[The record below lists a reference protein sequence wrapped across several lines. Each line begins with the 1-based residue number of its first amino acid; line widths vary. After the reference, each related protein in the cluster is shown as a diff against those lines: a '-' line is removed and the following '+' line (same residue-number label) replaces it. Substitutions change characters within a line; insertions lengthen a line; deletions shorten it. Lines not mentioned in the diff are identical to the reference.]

1 MNGALHTQAEIMDDN
16 RSDLEVAIIGAGFG
30 GLGMGVSL
38 LRAGIDDFLIFEK
51 GDDVGGI
58 WRDNTYPG
66 CSCDVPS
73 HLYSFSFQPYRD
85 ARMRFPGQQA
95 ILQYLREVAD
105 RQGLRP
111 YLRLGTGIMAAA
123 YNDRTQRWTLTTGAG
138 ETVTA
143 RAVVFAVGQL
153 HRPHVPDIPG
163 HGTFTGPAFHTARWD
178 HAQNLAGRDV
188 AVIGT
193 GPSAAQLVPV
203 AARTARRVRLFQRT
217 PNWVLPKPPAEFGA
231 IRRWAFARA
240 PVLQSAYRAAVYYG
254 ADVALSPIISR
265 GWSARPAEWAA
276 RLHLRWR
283 IKDPHLR
290 SALTPDYP
298 IGCKRFIV
306 DSAFYPALTRDN
318 VDLITQPITR
328 ITPDGI
334 TTADGGHHDADIIV
348 YATGFRATEFLVPIE
363 VRGRDGIS
371 LHEQWAEGAEA
382 YLGLA
387 LPGFPN
393 MFIIHGPNSFVG
405 HGSNIFIKEC
415 QIRYI
420 TSCLRL
426 LRSRPAA
433 AAIEVGP
440 QAMAGYQQWLAAT
453 VSRTVWPAGCSSW
466 YKTPAGRITNPWPAS
481 ARRFDRLTRHDPARA
496 FVPSTGRTGQGVC
509 VVKGV
514 SGPDR

>member
-1 MNGALHTQAEIMDDN
+1 MMDSK
-16 RSDLEVAIIGAGFG
+16 RSDLEIVIIGAGFG

-38 LRAGIDDFLIFEK
+38 LRAGIRDFLIFEK

-73 HLYSFSFQPYRD
+73 HLYSFSFQPYRN

-95 ILQYLREVAD
+95 ILQYLRDVAS
-105 RQGLRP
+105 RQGLQP
-111 YLRLGTGIMAAA
+111 HLRLHTEIVAARHD
-123 YNDRTQRWTLTTGAG
+123 DRTGRWALTTGAG
-138 ETVTA
+138 ENVTA

-153 HRPHVPDIPG
+153 HRPYVPPITGQDA
-163 HGTFTGPAFHTARWD
+163 FTGPAFHTARWD
-178 HAQNLAGRDV
+178 HTADLAGRDV
-188 AVIGT
+188 AIIGT

-203 AARTARRVRLFQRT
+203 AARTARRVLLFQRT

-254 ADVALSPIISR
+254 ADAVLTPVISR

-283 IKDPHLR
+283 IRDPRLR
-290 SALTPDYP
+290 SALTPGYP

-306 DSAFYPALTRDN
+306 DSAFYPALARDN
-318 VDLITQPITR
+318 VDLITQPIAR

-334 TTADGGHHDADIIV
+334 GTADGGHHDADVIV

-363 VRGRDGIS
+363 VRGRDGVS
-371 LHEQWAEGAEA
+371 LHQRWAEGAEA

-387 LPGFPN
+387 LPGFPS

-420 TSCLRL
+420 TGCIRL
-426 LRSRPAA
+426 LRDRP

-440 QAMAGYQQWLAAT
+440 RAMADYQRWLT
-453 VSRTVWPAGCSSW
+453 TTISRTVWPAGCSSW
-466 YKTPAGRITNPWPAS
+466 YKTRTGHITNPWPAS
-481 ARRFDRLTRHDPARA
+481 ARRFDRLTRHDPALA
-496 FVPSTGRTGQGVC
+496 FVSSPVRPC
-509 VVKGV
+509 
-514 SGPDR
+514 D